1 MSMKMATIQ
10 MSKKVQWKMKTTS
23 TQTLCAIH
31 SQYSQLQSAK
41 VTYKVAISFTKVQLT
56 TVIYSKT
63 KLAIE

>member
-1 MSMKMATIQ
+1 M
-10 MSKKVQWKMKTTS
+10 VQKFGYPKILETPYLLYKTS

-63 KLAIE
+63 KLATE